1 MLMYSMGVSTD
12 GFITDRRG
20 EFAWTAPTDE
30 QFQHSLEEVSSL
42 DAYLLGRP
50 LYEAMR
56 VWETEP
62 SFRDTEAHAAFADV
76 WAALPK
82 VVFSRA
88 LTVVE
93 GNARLATAPL
103 ADEIA
108 ALQDAGK
115 TASIG
120 GATLAAQAIQLDL
133 VDEFR
138 ILRHPILVGA
148 GTPYFP
154 VIDRDLQLE
163 LLETRTFGSP
173 VVYERY
179 GRVR

>member
-20 EFAWTAPTDE
+20 EFAWTAPSDE
-30 QFQHSLEEVSSL
+30 QFQHSLDEVGSL

-82 VVFSRA
+82 VVFSRT
-88 LTVVE
+88 LSDVE
-93 GNARLATAPL
+93 GNARLATVSL

-108 ALQDAGK
+108 ALAGQ
-115 TASIG
+115 TTSIG
-120 GATLAAQAIQLDL
+120 GATLAAQAIHLDL

-138 ILRHPILVGA
+138 ILRHPIVVGA

-154 VIDRDLQLE
+154 AVDKDLQLE